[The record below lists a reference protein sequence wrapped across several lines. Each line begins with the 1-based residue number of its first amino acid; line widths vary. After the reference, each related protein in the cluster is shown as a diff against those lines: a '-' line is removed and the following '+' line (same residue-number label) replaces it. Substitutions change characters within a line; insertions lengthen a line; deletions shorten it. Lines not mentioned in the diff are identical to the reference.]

1 MQEQMSHAERRA
13 LRPLQ
18 MIVAALIVGVITFTI
33 VALAVGGMQ
42 SGPGQAPAPA
52 QAGSLSMAN
61 TLRLVCAALI
71 AGTLMVFP
79 IVRRGQIGVLSRQT
93 SGGDADDRA
102 RLMQAFTATTIIG
115 GALAEGPA
123 LFGAVILL
131 LTGELQDL
139 ILIAVPLLV
148 LLFRFPTAGRWESF
162 VRGIQV
168 QRSLRRP
175 D

>member
-1 MQEQMSHAERRA
+1 MLEQMSEPERRA

-33 VALAVGGMQ
+33 VALALGGMQ

-52 QAGSLSMAN
+52 QTGSLSMAN

-79 IVRRGQIGVLSRQT
+79 IVRRGQIGVLSRQA
-93 SGGDADDRA
+93 SGGDAEDRA
-102 RLMQAFTATTIIG
+102 QIMQAFTATTIIG

-123 LFGAVILL
+123 LFAAVILL
-131 LTGELQDL
+131 LTGNPVDL
-139 ILIAVPLLV
+139 ILVAVPLLV
-148 LLFRFPTAGRWESF
+148 LLSRFPTAGRWESF
-162 VRGIQV
+162 VRTIEVG
-168 QRSLRRP
+168 RSLRRP